1 MDVLLVILLSVILIA
16 GLFYVL
22 IFFYTKTK
30 YYKKQVERSLKMVP
44 FLVRLPR
51 ESGQEK
57 LESNRDQRDVAQ
69 ELISSAEA
77 MYNTLFSIYKG
88 GWKKKIYNF
97 LYRNRHIALELVAYD
112 KEIFFYIA
120 APYVLAPIVEKTVTT
135 HYPDARIEEVEEHN
149 IFSKD
154 REMNGVL
161 AAEVL
166 MRKDFHFPL
175 RTYMGMENEPI
186 EAITNALSMLDPD
199 EGAAIQFLIRPADPK
214 KMKSVN
220 KTAQRVVKGPGQSSN
235 FMSDFAKDM
244 VNPGSGSEQKPPE
257 AYRATPEEEELSKNI
272 SRKSSKYGFDTRINI
287 IIATKDDNRANLVFD
302 QVKSALTQLGSP
314 TMNAFR
320 FKKAGNVRKK
330 ERIITNFIFRF
341 FNDAVFGGERLLANK
356 RGYNPVLS
364 TEELA
369 TMFHFPNALTQ
380 TPGIKWL
387 AAKASV
393 APVNLPTDGTPF
405 AFTHFRGKEEVV
417 RIKPEDR
424 LRHMYVVGQ
433 TGTGKTSLLKHLII
447 NDIIAGNGVCYIDP
461 HGDDAMNI
469 INHIPKERAED
480 VVIFDPAD
488 TERPMAL
495 NIFEATTTE
504 EKDFVIQEAIQ
515 MLYRLY
521 DPGHTGIMGP
531 RFEHWFR
538 NAALLLMADPKGGTF
553 IDIPRVFTDDAF
565 MAEKLKYVT
574 DPVVRNFFLNEMAQT
589 SDYHKSEM
597 LGWFVGKFGA
607 FMTNTTMRNILG
619 QVESSFNFNEI
630 MDGKKILMIRLS
642 KGVIGE
648 MNMQLL
654 GMIFI
659 SKLQMAAMRRAAST
673 EGERVPF
680 YMYIDEFQNFATDNI
695 AQIFSEARKFKL
707 SLTVAN
713 QYISQMREDIR
724 DSVFGN
730 VGTIAS
736 FRVSSEDGE
745 YLQKQYEPEFKS
757 HDLVNQENL
766 NGIIK
771 LIING
776 IPSRP
781 FNYVIKFPLPGEE
794 NKEVGAAI
802 VELSRL
808 KYARS
813 REVVDAEVIARMN
826 IGQAGPPPAG
836 GVPRDGVG

>member
-1 MDVLLVILLSVILIA
+1 LIV

-22 IFFYTKTK
+22 TYFYTKTK

-44 FLVRLPR
+44 MLIRITR

-57 LESNRDQRDVAQ
+57 TDGNRDQRDVAQ
-69 ELISSAEA
+69 EMIASAEA

-88 GWKKKIYNF
+88 GWKKRFYNF
-97 LYRNRHIALELVAYD
+97 LYRNRHIALEIVAYH
-112 KEIFFYIA
+112 KEIFFYVA
-120 APYVLAPIVEKTVTT
+120 APSVLAPIVEKTVTT
-135 HYPDARIEEVEEHN
+135 HYPDARIEEISEHN
-149 IFSKD
+149 IFSKE
-154 REMNGVL
+154 REMKGVL
-161 AAEVL
+161 AAEGL
-166 MRKDFHFPL
+166 MHRDFHYPI
-175 RTYMGMENEPI
+175 RTYVGMENEPI
-186 EAITNALSMLDPD
+186 EAVTNALSMLEPD
-199 EGAAIQFLIRPADPK
+199 EGAAIQFLIRPTDPK
-214 KMKSVN
+214 AMKAINS
-220 KTAQRVVKGPGQSSN
+220 TAQKVIKGPSQTSN
-235 FMSDFAKDM
+235 VLADFAKD
-244 VNPGSGSEQKPPE
+244 VARPGSLEQKAPE
-257 AYRATPEEEELSKNI
+257 PYRATAEEEELSKQV
-272 SRKSSKYGFDTRINI
+272 SRKSSKFGFETRINI
-287 IIATKDDNRANLVFD
+287 VIAAQNDERANLVFD
-302 QVKSALTQLGSP
+302 QIKSAFAQFGSP
-314 TMNAFR
+314 TANGFK
-320 FKKAGNVRKK
+320 FKKADNENKREKLV
-330 ERIITNFIFRF
+330 TNYIFRF
-341 FNDAVFGGERLLANK
+341 FTDTVFGGEKWFAAR
-356 RGYNPVLS
+356 RGFNPVFS

-369 TMFHFPNALTQ
+369 TLFHFPNALIQ

-387 AAKASV
+387 SSKSSV
-393 APVNLPTDGTPF
+393 APVNIPVDGTPF
-405 AFTHFRGKEEVV
+405 AYTNFRGKEEVV

-447 NDIIAGNGVCYIDP
+447 NDILQGNGVCYIDP

-469 INHIPKERAED
+469 VNHIPKSRAED
-480 VVIFDPAD
+480 VIIFDPAD

-495 NIFEATTTE
+495 NIFEATTIE

-521 DPGHTGIMGP
+521 DPGHTGVMGP

-538 NAALLLMADPKGGTF
+538 NAALLLMADPNGGTF
-553 IDIPRVFTDDAF
+553 IDIPRVFTDEAF
-565 MAEKLKYVT
+565 MAEKLRYVT
-574 DPVVRNFFLNEMAQT
+574 DPVVKNFFLQEMAQT

-619 QVESSFNFNEI
+619 QVKSSLDFNEI
-630 MDGKKILMIRLS
+630 MDGKKILIIRLS

-659 SKLQMAAMRRAAST
+659 SKLQMAAMRRAA
-673 EGERVPF
+673 EAEKERVPF

-745 YLQKQYEPEFKS
+745 YLEKQYSPEFKA

-776 IPSRP
+776 VPSRP

-794 NKEVGAAI
+794 NLEVGKAI
-802 VELSRL
+802 IELSRL
-808 KYARS
+808 KHARS
-813 REVVDAEVIARMN
+813 REVVDVEVLARMN
-826 IGQAGPPPAG
+826 IHQVIPQAAG
-836 GVPRDGVG
+836 AVPRDGVG